1 MRPIIENG
9 DYLDVLPNVQNYL
22 PGDIVV
28 FRIQGELVVHRI
40 VDISREMGELRF
52 ITKGDMMLRCDKAI
66 RKDEIY
72 GKVVC
77 IIKANGGRKTDCA
90 RLAALFLTIA
100 RLSSELSRLN
110 EFVSSS
116 RSGQSPAPSRLGN
129 QFMRIWIGIFYMLI
143 KAAVELHNLK

>member
-22 PGDIVV
+22 LGDIVV

-52 ITKGDMMLRCDKAI
+52 ITKGDMMPRCDKAI
-66 RKDEIY
+66 SKDEIY

-77 IIKANGGRKTDCA
+77 IIKANSGRKTDCT

-100 RLSSELSRLN
+100 RLSLELSRLN

-116 RSGQSPAPSRLGN
+116 RGRLSPAPSKLGN
-129 QFMRIWIGIFYMLI
+129 QFMKIWIGIFYMLI
-143 KAAVELHNLK
+143 KAAAELHNLK